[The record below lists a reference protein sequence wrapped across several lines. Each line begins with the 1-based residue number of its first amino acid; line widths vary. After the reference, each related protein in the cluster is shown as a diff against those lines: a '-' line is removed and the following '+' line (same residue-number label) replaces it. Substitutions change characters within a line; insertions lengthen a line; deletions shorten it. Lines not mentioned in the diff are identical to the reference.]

1 MKELNDL
8 LAALEACYSDETN
21 EAEITANLWANYRA
35 YKAATPP
42 LVLEAVDCGQ
52 VVSLIPV
59 TNGYSVG
66 YMGKCYRLPNG
77 GNDERTE

>member
-1 MKELNDL
+1 MKELNNL
-8 LAALEACYSDETN
+8 LEALERWYIEGN
-21 EAEITANLWANYRA
+21 QYEAEKYLRAEYRA

-66 YMGKCYRLPNG
+66 
-77 GNDERTE
+77 

>member
-8 LAALEACYSDETN
+8 LTALERREECLKYVDGQDSVS
-21 EAEITANLWANYRA
+21 TAYRA

-66 YMGKCYRLPNG
+66 YMGKCYRLPDG
-77 GNDERTE
+77 GNNERTE